1 MTSSIP
7 DKAGSLNL
15 AKPWM
20 MRFHSQTD
28 VNWSWEM
35 PLNHHSTVRKIEKGQ
50 NGEKKK
56 STMPILCQTVFNY
69 KEIHKVIMEVM

>member
-7 DKAGSLNL
+7 GKAVSLNL

-35 PLNHHSTVRKIEKGQ
+35 PLNRQSTVRKIEKGQ
-50 NGEKKK
+50 NGEKKVHNAH
-56 STMPILCQTVFNY
+56 SLSNCL
-69 KEIHKVIMEVM
+69 